1 MYEGHGGTPFPHGL
15 HTFHMQYVN
24 WLFQIDGVT
33 PYVHTLQKMY
43 EGGGVYKTPGE
54 GDIFTFEN
62 VLQCKLTYD
71 IWKSYK
77 YTNIMSKTTRLADSF
92 QKNKLPTI

>member
-1 MYEGHGGTPFPHGL
+1 MC
-15 HTFHMQYVN
+15 
-24 WLFQIDGVT
+24 
-33 PYVHTLQKMY
+33 
-43 EGGGVYKTPGE
+43 
-54 GDIFTFEN
+54 IFTFEN

-92 QKNKLPTI
+92 QKRQAANYITRSFHGNQHGPPWYLSHGDLPHTLKAGNRVEVLEQMSPAGSM